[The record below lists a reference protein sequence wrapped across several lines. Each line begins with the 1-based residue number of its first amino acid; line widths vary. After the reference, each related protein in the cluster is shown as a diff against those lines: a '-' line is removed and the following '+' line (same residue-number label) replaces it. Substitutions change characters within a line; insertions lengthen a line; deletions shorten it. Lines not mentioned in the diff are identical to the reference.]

1 MLDVLFLFLVLRLL
15 FRWTIVFIK
24 ISCCLHQCF
33 TFNGFLFISLF
44 KRMIFR
50 PNSMDPMKFVS
61 AFLLW
66 SFLQRISM
74 VHDKTGSFLHYR
86 VLIGCQYF
94 ISNLGEIIHNQVWDP
109 WINHLVISYGVR
121 VMNLQIYGYEHRY
134 LLRNWKLY
142 IVRMICTI
150 SYHRDLEIRRYIER
164 LHSMEFVIRKEED
177 ITGKQWMVDK
187 SLLVVIK
194 AACSFWLVE
203 VDVAC
208 SMGVTRLAI
217 MKGKHINVHC
227 LIQYMWYRVM
237 SKSESLKNP

>member
-1 MLDVLFLFLVLRLL
+1 
-15 FRWTIVFIK
+15 
-24 ISCCLHQCF
+24 
-33 TFNGFLFISLF
+33 
-44 KRMIFR
+44 
-50 PNSMDPMKFVS
+50 
-61 AFLLW
+61 
-66 SFLQRISM
+66 
-74 VHDKTGSFLHYR
+74 
-86 VLIGCQYF
+86 
-94 ISNLGEIIHNQVWDP
+94 
-109 WINHLVISYGVR
+109 
-121 VMNLQIYGYEHRY
+121 
-134 LLRNWKLY
+134 
-142 IVRMICTI
+142 MICTI